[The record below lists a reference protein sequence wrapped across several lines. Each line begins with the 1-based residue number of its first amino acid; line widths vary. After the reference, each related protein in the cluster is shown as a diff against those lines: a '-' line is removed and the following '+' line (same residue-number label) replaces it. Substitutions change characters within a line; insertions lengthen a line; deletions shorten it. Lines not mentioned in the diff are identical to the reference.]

1 MIVLVDHNIEGHAIA
16 LYGSIASQGWLD
28 ILPIQ
33 FVTFEE
39 VGLPIESNDRVVWRF
54 AQANN
59 SILLTANRRMKGE
72 DSLEQTLREENTL
85 FSLPVVTI
93 GNTDRIMKD
102 LDYFER
108 CVDRL
113 VEIILEIDNYR
124 GTRRIFIP

>member
-1 MIVLVDHNIEGHAIA
+1 MIFLVDHNIEGQAMA

-33 FVTFEE
+33 FVTFQE
-39 VGLPIESNDRVVWRF
+39 VGLSIDSNDRVVWRL
-54 AQANN
+54 AQSNH
-59 SILLTANRRMKGE
+59 SILLTANRSMKGE

-102 LDYFER
+102 FKYRDR
-108 CVDRL
+108 CVNSL
-113 VEIILEIDNYR
+113 VEIVLEIDNYR
-124 GTRRIFIP
+124 GARRIFIP

>member
-1 MIVLVDHNIEGHAIA
+1 MIVLVDHNIEGHALV
-16 LYGSIASQGWLD
+16 LYGSISSQGWLD

-39 VGLPIESNDRVVWRF
+39 VGLSIDSNDRVVWRF
-54 AQANN
+54 AQANH

-85 FSLPVVTI
+85 SSLPVATI

-102 LDYFER
+102 L
-108 CVDRL
+108 VAISIAAL
-113 VEIILEIDNYR
+113 IV
-124 GTRRIFIP
+124 